1 MKGSPFRLVLWILAL
16 SVCGCAATWQPV
28 RHDRIANVLNG
39 TRPAVARVDSGG
51 PVLEV
56 RHPIVRAD
64 TLRGTIRTERRG
76 VPVSIPLASIESLS
90 LARQNPVP
98 TVIVGGAV
106 LFSFVIL
113 ATIFTK
119 SSPSV
124 P

>member
-1 MKGSPFRLVLWILAL
+1 MNGSPRRLAFWILAL

-28 RHDRIANVLNG
+28 RHDRIASELNEK
-39 TRPAVARVDSGG
+39 RPAVARVDTSGAL
-51 PVLEV
+51 LEV
-56 RHPIVRAD
+56 HRPVVHAD
-64 TLRGTIRTERRG
+64 TLRGTVQTARRND
-76 VPVSIPLASIESLS
+76 PVSIPLASIESLS
-90 LARQNPVP
+90 LARRNPVP

-113 ATIFTK
+113 ASIVSK